1 MSSSSTSAARSV
13 ARGVLGVLVARG
25 GLGLVGIALF
35 GVAAIVRPGERTDTR
50 STVRS
55 DERART
61 PRSARSETTT
71 PAISTTHARNVE
83 RLTDTT
89 LVADF
94 VVAAGETYGPA
105 GARLTEVGK
114 DLCLIPGAE
123 VAILNILGTDNARL
137 GQVTL
142 PLDSF
147 IGFHEDDP
155 ARRAMAAA
163 MWRTNAPMLLEQAI
177 RKQ

>member
-1 MSSSSTSAARSV
+1 MFVRRNRERSR
-13 ARGVLGVLVARG
+13 A
-25 GLGLVGIALF
+25 IASLAQTK
-35 GVAAIVRPGERTDTR
+35 GKITEIELQLLQTDQ
-50 STVRS
+50 
-55 DERART
+55 D
-61 PRSARSETTT
+61 
-71 PAISTTHARNVE
+71 
-83 RLTDTT
+83 LK
-89 LVADF
+89 
-94 VVAAGETYGPA
+94 
-105 GARLTEVGK
+105 TEVGK